1 MQLGRQQPHPDR
13 TGYALIAERFDEARR
28 PLARPGQGLPH
39 PLREDQRGAR
49 ARASERGS
57 IRNGRGAG
65 DARTHPPHWS
75 FHLPVV
81 FGTGGI
87 MNATIE
93 LLIVALCW
101 LAVLGVVA
109 AIIVAAVI
117 G

>member
-1 MQLGRQQPHPDR
+1 MRGAGARKR
-13 TGYALIAERFDEARR
+13 TGLDPKWKHALA
-28 PLARPGQGLPH
+28 
-39 PLREDQRGAR
+39 
-49 ARASERGS
+49 
-57 IRNGRGAG
+57 RGAG